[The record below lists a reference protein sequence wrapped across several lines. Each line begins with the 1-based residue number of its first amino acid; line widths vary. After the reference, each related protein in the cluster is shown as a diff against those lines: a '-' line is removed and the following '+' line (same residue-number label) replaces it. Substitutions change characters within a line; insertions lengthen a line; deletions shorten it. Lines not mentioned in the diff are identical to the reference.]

1 MKLTKSKAKDMTTGK
16 PMRLILAFALP
27 LFLGDLF
34 QMFYNLVDAAIVGR
48 VLGPEALAAVG
59 AAAPGYSMFTMVISG
74 FANGASVVV
83 AQAFG
88 SGDEENMRKAYSTSM
103 MVLMISGAAVTAL
116 STFLIRPLLLLLHTP
131 GNVLEASRS
140 YLQWMCIGVLATCLY
155 NGTASILRSVGDSAT
170 PLIALIL
177 ASILNIILDLVFVR
191 GLGFGVSGAAI
202 ATILS
207 QLVSG
212 CVCFYFVYRNIPA
225 FRLRLREYRIYGD
238 VLREVIRV
246 GVPAALSMAVV
257 IFSVMLIQRAVNAY
271 GSTVVAAYT
280 AAGRA
285 ENIYLCLSYSIGMAT
300 GIFTAQNAG
309 ARKTDRVLKGLRAG
323 IRITL
328 LYHILM
334 GGVFFAM
341 APHIIKLFTE
351 SAEVI
356 RISTQIVRISAS
368 FAPVLGVLF
377 VFQNFLRNVSDVFP
391 TVLMSTAEIVCR
403 GFLPFQLS
411 GRFGYNGIWWATP
424 VGWTLSLLIGIARY
438 RSGKWK
444 TVMQRKT

>member
-1 MKLTKSKAKDMTTGK
+1 MNLTKSKATDMTAGK

-103 MVLMISGAAVTAL
+103 LVLMIAGAAVTVL

-131 GNVLEASRS
+131 GNVLEASQR

-177 ASILNIILDLVFVR
+177 SSILNVILDLVFVR

-225 FRLRLREYRIYGD
+225 FRLRLKEYRIYGD
-238 VLREVIRV
+238 TLREVIRV

-285 ENIYLCLSYSIGMAT
+285 ENI
-300 GIFTAQNAG
+300 
-309 ARKTDRVLKGLRAG
+309 
-323 IRITL
+323 
-328 LYHILM
+328 
-334 GGVFFAM
+334 
-341 APHIIKLFTE
+341 
-351 SAEVI
+351 
-356 RISTQIVRISAS
+356 
-368 FAPVLGVLF
+368 
-377 VFQNFLRNVSDVFP
+377 
-391 TVLMSTAEIVCR
+391 
-403 GFLPFQLS
+403 
-411 GRFGYNGIWWATP
+411 
-424 VGWTLSLLIGIARY
+424 
-438 RSGKWK
+438 
-444 TVMQRKT
+444 